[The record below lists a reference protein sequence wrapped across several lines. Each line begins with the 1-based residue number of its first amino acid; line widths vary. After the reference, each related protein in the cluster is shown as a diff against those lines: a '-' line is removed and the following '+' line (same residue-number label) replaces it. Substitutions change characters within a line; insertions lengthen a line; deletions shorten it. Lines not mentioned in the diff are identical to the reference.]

1 MGRRVLLT
9 AWLLLWFAASVRGEE
24 VQARRVLVIHSYGR
38 DMSWTE
44 DVHRGIQDFFAA
56 QDPTLE
62 LRAEYLDTKHW
73 TGSPYLDELG
83 GLLRRKL
90 RGVRLDGILLSDNN
104 ALDFF
109 LRYLEPLFSQ
119 TPVVAVGINGP
130 VNPRLPAH
138 IRILPEATDLPK
150 TLDLALRANPQ
161 AERVHYLHDGTE
173 SGRLLAEEARPFL
186 ENLRGARGT
195 AREFRSL
202 REAERFL
209 RGLGSRDVVVLSTFF
224 RDQEQGRGVTPREVA
239 QVLSRASPVPVWSC
253 WTIYLPFGVVGGY
266 MLDPRKVGE
275 QGARLLDLTWR
286 GVLPAERL
294 QPSATG
300 GYYADYRV
308 LRRFG
313 LELHQWPADTRV
325 LGRPPSFYE
334 RHRPV
339 LLGAGAVVLLL
350 LGVIV
355 LLAAALRAKNR
366 TLTQRR
372 QMEKLQEE
380 IRAVQEETIDLLG
393 EAIEG
398 RSRETANH
406 VRRVAETAAFL
417 GRGLGLPEQEVLL
430 LRRVAPLHDVGKIA
444 VPDAILCKP
453 GRLDPREFEQV
464 KRHAALGEELLS
476 RSPRESLS
484 AAAIIA
490 GQHHERWDGAGYPRG
505 LRGEEIHLY
514 GRIVAVADV
523 FDALANRRCYKEAWP
538 TSRVVESFRDER
550 GRQFDPLLVDLLLE
564 GMEEVLSIQ
573 ARFPDR

>member
-138 IRILPEATDLPK
+138 IRVLPEATDLPK
-150 TLDLALRANPQ
+150 TLDLALRVNPQ

-224 RDQEQGRGVTPREVA
+224 RDQEQG
-239 QVLSRASPVPVWSC
+239 
-253 WTIYLPFGVVGGY
+253 
-266 MLDPRKVGE
+266 
-275 QGARLLDLTWR
+275 
-286 GVLPAERL
+286 
-294 QPSATG
+294 
-300 GYYADYRV
+300 
-308 LRRFG
+308 
-313 LELHQWPADTRV
+313 
-325 LGRPPSFYE
+325 
-334 RHRPV
+334 
-339 LLGAGAVVLLL
+339 
-350 LGVIV
+350 
-355 LLAAALRAKNR
+355 
-366 TLTQRR
+366 
-372 QMEKLQEE
+372 
-380 IRAVQEETIDLLG
+380 
-393 EAIEG
+393 
-398 RSRETANH
+398 
-406 VRRVAETAAFL
+406 
-417 GRGLGLPEQEVLL
+417 
-430 LRRVAPLHDVGKIA
+430 
-444 VPDAILCKP
+444 
-453 GRLDPREFEQV
+453 
-464 KRHAALGEELLS
+464 
-476 RSPRESLS
+476 
-484 AAAIIA
+484 
-490 GQHHERWDGAGYPRG
+490 
-505 LRGEEIHLY
+505 
-514 GRIVAVADV
+514 
-523 FDALANRRCYKEAWP
+523 
-538 TSRVVESFRDER
+538 
-550 GRQFDPLLVDLLLE
+550 
-564 GMEEVLSIQ
+564 
-573 ARFPDR
+573 

>member
-1 MGRRVLLT
+1 
-9 AWLLLWFAASVRGEE
+9 
-24 VQARRVLVIHSYGR
+24 
-38 DMSWTE
+38 
-44 DVHRGIQDFFAA
+44 
-56 QDPTLE
+56 
-62 LRAEYLDTKHW
+62 
-73 TGSPYLDELG
+73 
-83 GLLRRKL
+83 
-90 RGVRLDGILLSDNN
+90 
-104 ALDFF
+104 
-109 LRYLEPLFSQ
+109 
-119 TPVVAVGINGP
+119 
-130 VNPRLPAH
+130 
-138 IRILPEATDLPK
+138 
-150 TLDLALRANPQ
+150 
-161 AERVHYLHDGTE
+161 
-173 SGRLLAEEARPFL
+173 
-186 ENLRGARGT
+186 
-195 AREFRSL
+195 
-202 REAERFL
+202 
-209 RGLGSRDVVVLSTFF
+209 
-224 RDQEQGRGVTPREVA
+224 
-239 QVLSRASPVPVWSC
+239 
-253 WTIYLPFGVVGGY
+253 

-294 QPSATG
+294 HPSASG

-325 LGRPPSFYE
+325 VGRPPSFYE

-505 LRGEEIHLY
+505 LREEEIHLY

-523 FDALANRRCYKEAWP
+523 FDALTTKRCYKPAF
-538 TSRVVESFRDER
+538 SFDVAADIIVKSS
-550 GRQFDPLLVDLLLE
+550 GTHFDPEMVQTFLHCR
-564 GMEEVLSIQ
+564 EEFETIKLQFGEQELPSVVAPQ
-573 ARFPDR
+573 D